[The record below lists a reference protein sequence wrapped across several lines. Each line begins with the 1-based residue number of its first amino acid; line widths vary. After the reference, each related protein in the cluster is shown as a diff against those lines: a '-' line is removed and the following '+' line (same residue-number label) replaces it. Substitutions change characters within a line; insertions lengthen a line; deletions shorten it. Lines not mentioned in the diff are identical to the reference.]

1 MSNRPLDATHV
12 PDPLSV
18 VDTLHGRAVPD
29 PYRWLEKADS
39 PKSVRWLEERDREY
53 EREAMTW
60 PMRTLLAERIATLVH
75 TDLWTPPRHRPGRL
89 FATVRP
95 AGGEHP
101 RLVSLPEHGRA
112 TSHTVYDP
120 VREDPSG
127 RTTLDSWEPSPDGRL
142 TAVQTSSG
150 GVERGTLRVLRTD
163 TGTQLGPTVHGVR
176 YSHVAWVPT
185 VYEKS
190 CPHRT
195 GSDGSLHLYYV
206 RRDGERGVRGVWL
219 RRVACGTDTLV
230 HACTEPGTVPGVRV
244 LNDRWL
250 LITESHGTGHRTDLW
265 LADLSRGCWKQPHLR
280 PLQEG
285 IDAETEVRPGPNGLL
300 YLRTTWGAPRRRICS
315 VDPSEPEPRYW
326 REIVP
331 ESSRTTLDAFVPF
344 ILDGRG
350 TALLVCHTR
359 LGISST
365 TVYDARDGSLLH
377 EIGLPGEGMVS
388 GLEVTP
394 DGTVFLSYADV
405 ATQQHVLKLAPGRT
419 RPCPWPTEGA
429 ETPSTPVQ
437 HPLSE
442 VERTVLWSRSQDGT
456 EIPVT
461 IFSLAGATASGST
474 LLHAYGG
481 FGRPR
486 QFGFSATVLA
496 WLLSG
501 GRYAVAHVRGGGDAG
516 RTWHLRGSGRHKPR
530 AVEDLI
536 AAADSLV
543 EAGLCTRRQLCL
555 SGGSAGGLLVLAAAT
570 TRPDLCSAVIA
581 SAPLADMARFERM
594 GLGRMWTRE
603 FGTVSDP
610 DDFAALMS
618 YSPYHRVLEST
629 VRTPRRRF
637 PSILLTGFDGDTRTD
652 AAHPRKMC
660 AALLSTVSQDPG
672 RPPVLLRYE
681 RDVGHG
687 PRAVSRAIALAAD
700 AHAFAAHRTGLPPR

>member
-1 MSNRPLDATHV
+1 ERRPLAVHRPGEPAQQGQARCADQPGGGRHPAALLRLSERTGHRQLRLLIHPARTLGPSPSPGARSGSGSRCRTGRFSTFDTGPKPVLGATLWCLWVRNLCIDPPPAHLNDVRVSNRPLDAAHV
-12 PDPLSV
+12 PDPHSV

-39 PKSVRWLEERDREY
+39 PKTVRWLEERDREY

-60 PMRTLLAERIATLVH
+60 PIRTLLAERIATLVH

-265 LADLSRGCWKQPHLR
+265 LADLSRGCWK
-280 PLQEG
+280 
-285 IDAETEVRPGPNGLL
+285 
-300 YLRTTWGAPRRRICS
+300 
-315 VDPSEPEPRYW
+315 
-326 REIVP
+326 
-331 ESSRTTLDAFVPF
+331 
-344 ILDGRG
+344 
-350 TALLVCHTR
+350 
-359 LGISST
+359 
-365 TVYDARDGSLLH
+365 
-377 EIGLPGEGMVS
+377 
-388 GLEVTP
+388 
-394 DGTVFLSYADV
+394 
-405 ATQQHVLKLAPGRT
+405 
-419 RPCPWPTEGA
+419 
-429 ETPSTPVQ
+429 
-437 HPLSE
+437 
-442 VERTVLWSRSQDGT
+442 
-456 EIPVT
+456 
-461 IFSLAGATASGST
+461 
-474 LLHAYGG
+474 
-481 FGRPR
+481 
-486 QFGFSATVLA
+486 
-496 WLLSG
+496 
-501 GRYAVAHVRGGGDAG
+501 
-516 RTWHLRGSGRHKPR
+516 
-530 AVEDLI
+530 
-536 AAADSLV
+536 
-543 EAGLCTRRQLCL
+543 
-555 SGGSAGGLLVLAAAT
+555 
-570 TRPDLCSAVIA
+570 
-581 SAPLADMARFERM
+581 
-594 GLGRMWTRE
+594 
-603 FGTVSDP
+603 
-610 DDFAALMS
+610 
-618 YSPYHRVLEST
+618 
-629 VRTPRRRF
+629 
-637 PSILLTGFDGDTRTD
+637 
-652 AAHPRKMC
+652 
-660 AALLSTVSQDPG
+660 
-672 RPPVLLRYE
+672 
-681 RDVGHG
+681 
-687 PRAVSRAIALAAD
+687 
-700 AHAFAAHRTGLPPR
+700 